1 MGKKNRNRG
10 GSGRGRYD
18 DMFDYASGN
27 DEDYQ
32 YSYQDEID
40 SAEFVDVE
48 NSQKDSRSRETMPSA
63 EKNTKSMADE
73 ERESWDFIKA
83 KMDQSL
89 SRLGSTPAS
98 RNSGEKTEKSSVA
111 TEEEKVKKPKGP
123 SVIAVFFGKM
133 KSFTSA
139 VFKKTASI
147 FKRKPK
153 PEKNAEDSGKN
164 KPEKKSGL
172 SSKEKPEKKPGIA
185 SSAFSFLKKKS
196 TTLTDAVKATRQK
209 DEKTNASGG
218 STVSKGAKPTPETQL
233 RERRKTYL
241 IIGSITMSIVLL
253 LLTAGILFIVNR
265 SGKSGKSVAQNMETS
280 VQTENSTETQQTG
293 AHSIPVTTK
302 APETKPKEPENK
314 TVPSTTDSDLPLPGL
329 DDGPAEDL
337 DQTIGD
343 ILNQDNSTSLADP
356 TDLPAEEKAPEDDPL
371 KISEK
376 EEKTEEPLA
385 DPDFPPVPDVSPNTA
400 EHDSAAGD
408 VLEIPSLTDPFPE
421 TDPLKTQDSGN
432 APLQEETPSLNA
444 TTPETGEGDSAN
456 ESSPSLLDLPESV
469 SPGSTTVSPT
479 LSRSE
484 DQNQPPE
491 EMGTPDGVTP
501 GSNIESW
508 NTPENSKVADSGPS
522 GNSLDLDS
530 LGLDSSSK
538 KEAETAPKEDSLT
551 AELALPDDTPS
562 PKTSQPQEP
571 KLEDSLN
578 DLDQLSNLDSSPAPA
593 PSLDSDLGSG
603 DSSPSMETLKG
614 QKTPKY
620 TNYTS
625 LKDDTFWKISEKF
638 YQTPAYEKA
647 LSRYNS
653 DVVPDPSN
661 LKEGTVL
668 QIPDVNFLRSCY
680 PTLCPQPLQVVQ
692 VPTSSN
698 PDQTRGVQYYCVA
711 EGDTLSLIAE
721 RFLGDSSRWPEIYR
735 MNASKIQEMDLVQ
748 PGLKLRIPAD
758 DTIPEQNIWQ

>member
-1 MGKKNRNRG
+1 
-10 GSGRGRYD
+10 
-18 DMFDYASGN
+18 MFDYASGN

-63 EKNTKSMADE
+63 EKNTKSMAAE

-98 RNSGEKTEKSSVA
+98 RNSGEKTEKSSA
-111 TEEEKVKKPKGP
+111 ASQEEKAKKPKGP
-123 SVIAVFFGKM
+123 SAVAVFFGKM

-139 VFKKTASI
+139 AFKKTASI

-153 PEKNAEDSGKN
+153 PEKDADVSGKN
-164 KPEKKSGL
+164 KPEKKAGL
-172 SSKEKPEKKPGIA
+172 SSQAKPEKKPGIA
-185 SSAFSFLKKKS
+185 SSAFSFLKKK
-196 TTLTDAVKATRQK
+196 TPLTDGAKAAHKK

-241 IIGSITMSIVLL
+241 IIGTITMSIVLL
-253 LLTAGILFIVNR
+253 FLTAGILFIVNR
-265 SGKSGKSVAQNMETS
+265 SGKSGKSVAQNIEAS
-280 VQTENSTETQQTG
+280 VQTENSTETPQTDVP
-293 AHSIPVTTK
+293 STPVTTT
-302 APETKPKEPENK
+302 APDTKPKEPGIK
-314 TVPSTTDSDLPLPGL
+314 TVPPTPDSDLPLPGI

-385 DPDFPPVPDVSPNTA
+385 EPDFPPVPDASPNTA
-400 EHDSAAGD
+400 EQDPLAGD
-408 VLEIPSLTDPFPE
+408 VLEIPALTDPIPE
-421 TDPLKTQDSGN
+421 TDPLETKDSEN
-432 APLQEETPSLNA
+432 APLQEETPSLNVE
-444 TTPETGEGDSAN
+444 TTPETGGKDSAN
-456 ESSPSLLDLPESV
+456 DSTPSLLDLPESV

-479 LSRSE
+479 ISRSE

-508 NTPENSKVADSGPS
+508 NTPGNTEVADSGPS
-522 GNSLDLDS
+522 GNSLDLDT
-530 LGLDSSSK
+530 LALDSSNE

-551 AELALPDDTPS
+551 AELALPGETPS
-562 PKTSQPQEP
+562 SKTSQPQEP
-571 KLEDSLN
+571 KLDDGLGDLGQLS
-578 DLDQLSNLDSSPAPA
+578 DLDSVPAPAPA

-603 DSSPSMETLKG
+603 VLSPSTETLKG
-614 QKTPKY
+614 QKSPKY
-620 TNYTS
+620 TNYTT

-668 QIPDVNFLRSCY
+668 QIPDMNFLRSCY

-692 VPTSSN
+692 VPTSSD

-758 DTIPEQNIWQ
+758 DAIPEQNIWQ